1 MIDGAVMMQV
11 KKLTRD
17 AYEEKLRGLDATVPV
32 EQLPVWQDFEQTIPG
47 REPWGFVSIE
57 RDGETAALVSF
68 MQYETH
74 GYRYLRAHHAPVWTV
89 APTPE
94 QETEA
99 LEALAAFV
107 RAEDAKQVFIRLAV
121 FHDLP
126 ACEPCLSTLPY
137 DTTVIIDL
145 SGTTED
151 ILSRM
156 KPRGRR
162 DVRKALR
169 ECPAELADETERAA
183 ESFEEYYEVMC
194 QTGERDG
201 FVPAPLS
208 DYQSM
213 VRLLGADHC
222 RVFAGRVDGK
232 LVAWSL
238 VTVSGTR
245 ATRYY
250 AATAVGAG
258 RLRVAD
264 TLVLFECERAAQMG
278 CTEYDL
284 MGIGSEFAPETM
296 NLNEFKTKFAKDG
309 VTVIAPDRDLP
320 LKKGF
325 YRALVT
331 AKGLRSKLRN
341 RKNGEEE

>member
-1 MIDGAVMMQV
+1 MMQV
-11 KKLTRD
+11 KKLSRE
-17 AYEEKLRGLDATVPV
+17 AYEEALASLNVVVPV
-32 EQLPVWQDFEQTIPG
+32 EQLPIWQDYEQTIPG
-47 REPWGFVSIE
+47 REPWGYVVFE
-57 RDGETAALVSF
+57 ADGSTVAAASLL
-68 MQYETH
+68 QYETH
-74 GYRYLRAHHAPVWTV
+74 GYHYLRTHHAPVW
-89 APTPE
+89 AFEPTAE
-94 QETEA
+94 QEREM
-99 LEALAAFV
+99 LEALAAFI
-107 RAEDAKQVFIRLAV
+107 RNEDGKQAFIRLAV
-121 FHDLP
+121 AHDLP
-126 ACEPCLSTLPY
+126 ETCPCLSTLPY

-162 DVRKALR
+162 DVRKSLR
-169 ECPAELADETERAA
+169 ECPATVADETERAA
-183 ESFEEYYEVMC
+183 ESFEEYYEIMC

-201 FVPAPLS
+201 FVPAPMS

-213 VRLLGADHC
+213 VRILGAEHC
-222 RVFAGRVDGK
+222 RVFAGRLDGK

-238 VTVSGTR
+238 VTISGTR

-250 AATAVGAG
+250 AATALGAG
-258 RLRVAD
+258 RLRIAD
-264 TLVLFECERAAQMG
+264 VLVLFECEQAASLG

-296 NLNEFKTKFAKDG
+296 NLNEFKTKFAKEG
-309 VTVIAPDRDLP
+309 TVKIAPDRDLP

-331 AKGLRSKLRN
+331 AKGLRQKIRD
-341 RKNGEEE
+341 RKNGGE

>member
-1 MIDGAVMMQV
+1 MMQV
-11 KKLTRD
+11 KKLSRE
-17 AYEEKLRGLDATVPV
+17 AYEEALASLNVVVPV
-32 EQLPVWQDFEQTIPG
+32 EQLPIWQDYEQTIPG
-47 REPWGFVSIE
+47 REPWGYVVFEADGSIV
-57 RDGETAALVSF
+57 AAASLL
-68 MQYETH
+68 QYETH
-74 GYRYLRAHHAPVWTV
+74 GYHYLRTHHAPVW
-89 APTPE
+89 AFEPTAE
-94 QETEA
+94 QEREM
-99 LEALAAFV
+99 LEALAAFI
-107 RAEDAKQVFIRLAV
+107 RNEDGKQAFIRLAV
-121 FHDLP
+121 AHDLP
-126 ACEPCLSTLPY
+126 ETCPCLSTLPY

-162 DVRKALR
+162 DVRKSLR
-169 ECPAELADETERAA
+169 ECPATVADETERAA
-183 ESFEEYYEVMC
+183 ESFEEYYEIMC

-201 FVPAPLS
+201 FVPAPMS

-213 VRLLGADHC
+213 VRILGAEHC
-222 RVFAGRVDGK
+222 RVFAGRLDGK

-238 VTVSGTR
+238 VTISGTR

-250 AATAVGAG
+250 AATALGAG
-258 RLRVAD
+258 RLRIAD
-264 TLVLFECERAAQMG
+264 VLVLFECEQAASLG

-296 NLNEFKTKFAKDG
+296 NLNEFKTKFAKEG
-309 VTVIAPDRDLP
+309 TVKIAPDRDLP

-331 AKGLRSKLRN
+331 AKGLRQKIRD
-341 RKNGEEE
+341 RKNGGE